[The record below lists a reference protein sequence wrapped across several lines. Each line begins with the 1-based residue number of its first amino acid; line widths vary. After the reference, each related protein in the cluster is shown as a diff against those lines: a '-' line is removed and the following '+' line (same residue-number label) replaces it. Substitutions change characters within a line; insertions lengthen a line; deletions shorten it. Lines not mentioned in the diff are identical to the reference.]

1 MEDKMYLNAAAQGE
15 VSGRGDRTEE
25 KLGGRLQR
33 IGRDFGFFGVLSIFY
48 GVSASFC
55 LFRNPLGITVPLFVA
70 VTYGAAFLIFRK
82 MGVVI
87 KKDSYLLAAV
97 SLLIGLSTC
106 FTGNMAVG
114 YYMNRLA
121 LILLFCIFILHQC
134 HQDNKWNI
142 GKYMASI
149 ILYLAQAVGMV
160 FYPFRHLGEYIL
172 SLKDKRS
179 RNVFRL
185 LAGACAAIPAVIFLC
200 VLLSGADMVFRNML
214 SVVISKFLNPVTLF
228 LVVLQT
234 IFWSLAM
241 YCLVCSAYGGSI
253 SDGMVNVRRHSPV
266 AAVSFMAMV
275 GFVYLVFCVIQ
286 IVYLFMGKGS
296 LPLGMTY
303 SQYARQGFSS
313 FSLWLS

>member
-1 MEDKMYLNAAAQGE
+1 MDDKMYLNAAAQGE

-25 KLGGRLQR
+25 KMGGRLQR

-82 MGVVI
+82 MGVAI

-160 FYPFRHLGEYIL
+160 FYPFRHLGE
-172 SLKDKRS
+172 
-179 RNVFRL
+179 
-185 LAGACAAIPAVIFLC
+185 
-200 VLLSGADMVFRNML
+200 
-214 SVVISKFLNPVTLF
+214 
-228 LVVLQT
+228 
-234 IFWSLAM
+234 
-241 YCLVCSAYGGSI
+241 
-253 SDGMVNVRRHSPV
+253 
-266 AAVSFMAMV
+266 
-275 GFVYLVFCVIQ
+275 
-286 IVYLFMGKGS
+286 
-296 LPLGMTY
+296 
-303 SQYARQGFSS
+303 
-313 FSLWLS
+313 